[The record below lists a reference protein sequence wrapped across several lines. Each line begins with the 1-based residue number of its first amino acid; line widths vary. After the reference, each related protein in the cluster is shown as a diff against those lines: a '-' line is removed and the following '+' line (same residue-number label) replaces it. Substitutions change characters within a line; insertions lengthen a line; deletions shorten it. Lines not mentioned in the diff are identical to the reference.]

1 MLEDSD
7 QRQAGHHSDSDHL
20 QADVQPLHGSVA
32 QEKTAL
38 VLLQTSN
45 VFLHKPGKPQTVL
58 TLFFTFMNKTL
69 MCKTNTGSTKI
80 QDSILGVNHTM
91 SPFIELCLMYFS
103 SKQDQVFN

>member
-58 TLFFTFMNKTL
+58 TLFFTFMNR
-69 MCKTNTGSTKI
+69 TNTGSTRC
-80 QDSILGVNHTM
+80 QSHHVT
-91 SPFIELCLMYFS
+91 FY
-103 SKQDQVFN
+103 